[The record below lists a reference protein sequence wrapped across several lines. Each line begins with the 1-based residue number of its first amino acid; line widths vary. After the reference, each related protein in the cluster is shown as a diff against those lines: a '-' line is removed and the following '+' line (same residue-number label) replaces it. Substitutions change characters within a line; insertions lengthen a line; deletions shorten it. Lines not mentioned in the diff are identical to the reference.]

1 MWRKIMNDNEGLA
14 YSEVDEILNNLE
26 DEYVEKIPMKI
37 RQFFKETKN
46 KEYKPIIRTDV
57 PLEEQNLKRETII
70 LLAILN
76 LNYWCESEEEKQE
89 LLNSFS
95 KNEEL
100 KEQERKELEER
111 YNPDNLFKK
120 RKNEIHK
127 IIEDSNKQL
136 VEYKEKNF
144 IQKLFDKIIKFLRRN
159 K

>member
-1 MWRKIMNDNEGLA
+1 MNDNEGLA

-46 KEYKPIIRTDV
+46 KEYKPIIRIDV

-120 RKNEIHK
+120 RKNETK
-127 IIEDSNKQL
+127 KLSVIIEL
-136 VEYKEKNF
+136 EW
-144 IQKLFDKIIKFLRRN
+144 
-159 K
+159 